1 MQNDVCKK
9 KFMIFPN
16 ILKII
21 SLQTFE
27 HKQFFY
33 SSSFFSFIAI
43 MGNVTTLEHSSLQK
57 QMKNK
62 KAKQILSIFIGRRTK
77 CVVQLELHDFFPIVS
92 FQFGI
97 FSSQFVNNI

>member
-1 MQNDVCKK
+1 MRARSRNFETRQLDDLLEKDPKDETLYNRLDMQNDVCKK
-9 KFMIFPN
+9 RFMIFPN

-21 SLQTFE
+21 SLQIFE

-33 SSSFFSFIAI
+33 SFFITI

-62 KAKQILSIFIGRRTK
+62 NLNNPKH
-77 CVVQLELHDFFPIVS
+77 LH
-92 FQFGI
+92 QT
-97 FSSQFVNNI
+97 

>member
-1 MQNDVCKK
+1 LRARSRNFETRQLDDLLEKDPKDETLYNRLDMQNDVCKK

-27 HKQFFY
+27 HKLFFY
-33 SSSFFSFIAI
+33 SFIIFFITI

-57 QMKNK
+57 QIKI
-62 KAKQILSIFIGRRTK
+62 KAKQS
-77 CVVQLELHDFFPIVS
+77 
-92 FQFGI
+92 
-97 FSSQFVNNI
+97 

>member
-1 MQNDVCKK
+1 MQSRNFETRQLDDLLEKDPKDETLYIRLDMQNDVCKK

-33 SSSFFSFIAI
+33 SFFFYFFFIAI

-57 QMKNK
+57 QMINK
-62 KAKQILSIFIGRRTK
+62 KLNNPKHLHQTK
-77 CVVQLELHDFFPIVS
+77 
-92 FQFGI
+92 
-97 FSSQFVNNI
+97 